1 MQRSLEKTR
10 KQIVKKKG
18 PMGTVHEGSRDSRRL
33 RKALARDGRL
43 GRLATSR
50 KVHEQPFV
58 DRAGFFQ
65 DSARE
70 TGIEV
75 FDAEQFL
82 AAVKSFVHQHDEEM
96 DELKRARRPGRP
108 ASTREDALKVKI
120 ASLEKEFQNGFL
132 VPDLT
137 SKDNVSA
144 LERWEGSWSQLN
156 SLSWVRITEA
166 GAVRSATFPPN
177 KD

>member
-1 MQRSLEKTR
+1 MQRTLDKTR

-33 RKALARDGRL
+33 RKALAL
-43 GRLATSR
+43 
-50 KVHEQPFV
+50 
-58 DRAGFFQ
+58 DRAAFFQ
-65 DSARE
+65 ESIRE

-82 AAVKSFVHQHDEEM
+82 AAVKSFVHQYDEEM
-96 DELKRARRPGRP
+96 EELKQARRPGRP
-108 ASTREDALKVKI
+108 ASMREDTLKVKI
-120 ASLEKEFQNGFL
+120 AALEKEFQNGFL

-137 SKDNVSA
+137 SQDNVSA
-144 LERWEGSWSQLN
+144 LERWDGTWLHLN
-156 SLSWVRITEA
+156 SLKWVRVTDA
-166 GAVRSATFPPN
+166 GASKPATFPPN

>member
-1 MQRSLEKTR
+1 MQRTLEKTR

-43 GRLATSR
+43 GKLATNR
-50 KVHEQPFV
+50 KKQEQPLV
-58 DRAGFFQ
+58 DRASFFQ
-65 DSARE
+65 ESIRE

-75 FDAEQFL
+75 FDTEQFL

-96 DELKRARRPGRP
+96 DELKQARRPGRP
-108 ASTREDALKVKI
+108 ASMREDTLKVKV
-120 ASLEKEFQNGFL
+120 AALEKEFQNGFL
-132 VPDLT
+132 APDLT
-137 SKDNVSA
+137 SKDNVA
-144 LERWEGSWSQLN
+144 LLELWDGTWLHLN
-156 SLSWVRITEA
+156 SLHWVRVTDA
-166 GAVRSATFPPN
+166 GSLRSATFPPN

>member
-1 MQRSLEKTR
+1 MQRSLDKTR

-43 GRLATSR
+43 GKLATSR
-50 KVHEQPFV
+50 KQQEQPLV

-65 DSARE
+65 ESIRE

-75 FDAEQFL
+75 FDADQFL
-82 AAVKSFVHQHDEEM
+82 AAVKSFVHQHDEELG
-96 DELKRARRPGRP
+96 ELKQARRPGRP
-108 ASTREDALKVKI
+108 ASMREDTLKAKI
-120 ASLEKEFQNGFL
+120 ATLEKEFQNGFL

-137 SKDNVSA
+137 SKENVSA
-144 LERWEGSWSQLN
+144 LELWDGTWLHLN
-156 SLSWVRITEA
+156 SLHWVRVTDA
-166 GAVRSATFPPN
+166 GALRTATFPPN

>member
-1 MQRSLEKTR
+1 MQRTLDKTR

-43 GRLATSR
+43 GKLATSR
-50 KVHEQPFV
+50 KKHEQPLV
-58 DRAGFFQ
+58 DRAAFFQ
-65 DSARE
+65 ESIRE

-75 FDAEQFL
+75 FDTEQFL
-82 AAVKSFVHQHDEEM
+82 ALVKSFVHQHDEEM
-96 DELKRARRPGRP
+96 DELKHARRPGRP
-108 ASTREDALKVKI
+108 ASMREDTLKVKI
-120 ASLEKEFQNGFL
+120 AALEKEFQNGFL

-137 SKDNVSA
+137 CQDNVSA
-144 LERWEGSWSQLN
+144 LERWDGTWLHLN
-156 SLSWVRITEA
+156 SLNWVRVTDA
-166 GAVRSATFPPN
+166 GASRPATFPPN